1 MVSNKKY
8 EVIAVKRNEFSLLTK
23 KKRNEFFHRK
33 MTFLQ
38 MSEEKR

>member
-8 EVIAVKRNEFSLLTK
+8 EVIAVKRNEF
-23 KKRNEFFHRK
+23 FHRK

-38 MSEEKR
+38 TSEEKR